1 MSSEPMRADLR
12 HEIETALPITRAQA
26 PALWRL
32 VVEVAEQLGTAG
44 PDNLFL
50 VLDSISFAT
59 ELPLRLSDA
68 TFTGRTLGLSLT
80 LLYLLSEQELRALIA
95 HELNHF
101 RRHDTRPQRLASL
114 LTEFIAIT
122 LAIVAIGVARL
133 PDPLS
138 ALLRPPVQSRFTRF
152 ARWQQARMLDREFRA
167 DRAAAEIAGAA
178 ACASLLIES
187 TLVARIWSIIVDE
200 HLQNV
205 AAGAPHIGAVV
216 AMTARTLFTDSD
228 VRPWLGKPE
237 QSVARRAHPH
247 YVEHLAALGYDLPTA
262 RALAQSTKT
271 SVARLMLENP
281 KALDIQLTER
291 LARRRASASSESSTL
306 PPSTS
311 DRHDAAS

>member
-133 PDPLS
+133 PDPHS
-138 ALLRPPVQSRFTRF
+138 ALLRPPVQSGFTRI

-187 TLVARIWSIIVDE
+187 TLVARIWSVIVNE

-205 AAGAPHIGAVV
+205 AAGALHVGAVV
-216 AMTARTLFTDSD
+216 AITERTLFIDSD
-228 VRPWLGKPE
+228 VCPWLGKPE
-237 QSVARRAHPH
+237 QSVAYRTHPH
-247 YVEHLAALGYDLPTA
+247 YVERLAALRYDLPTA
-262 RALAQSTKT
+262 WALA
-271 SVARLMLENP
+271 
-281 KALDIQLTER
+281 
-291 LARRRASASSESSTL
+291 
-306 PPSTS
+306 
-311 DRHDAAS
+311 

>member
-1 MSSEPMRADLR
+1 MSSEPTRADL
-12 HEIETALPITRAQA
+12 HHKIETALPITRAQA

-32 VVEVAEQLGTAG
+32 VDEVAEQLGTAG
-44 PDNLFL
+44 PDNLL
-50 VLDSISFAT
+50 IVLDSISFAT
-59 ELPLRLSDA
+59 ELPLRISDA

-95 HELNHF
+95 HELDHF
-101 RRHDTRPQRLASL
+101 RRHHTRPQRLASL

-138 ALLRPPVQSRFTRF
+138 ALLRPPVQSGFTRF

-178 ACASLLIES
+178 ACASLLIKS

-205 AAGAPHIGAVV
+205 AAGAPRIGAVV

-237 QSVARRAHPH
+237 QSVARRTHPH
-247 YVEHLAALGYDLPTA
+247 YVERLAALGDDLPTA
-262 RALAQSTKT
+262 WALAQSTKT
-271 SVARLMLENP
+271 SVA
-281 KALDIQLTER
+281 
-291 LARRRASASSESSTL
+291 
-306 PPSTS
+306 
-311 DRHDAAS
+311 